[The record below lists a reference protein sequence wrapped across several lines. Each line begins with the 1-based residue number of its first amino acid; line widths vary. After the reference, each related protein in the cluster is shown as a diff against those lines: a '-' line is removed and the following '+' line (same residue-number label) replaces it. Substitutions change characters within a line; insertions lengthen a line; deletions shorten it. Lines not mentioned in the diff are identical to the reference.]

1 MKWKDLSLKER
12 KQIYDSVR
20 VNNPDATYFDI
31 KEQFDSIPAY
41 EDGKA
46 GYTPEERAWVAR
58 RTVELGMEGKPAP
71 QDSLYTIVDRAKVQ
85 NKPKKYDPTDS
96 AIEQGKQVLSGLN
109 KTVGTALTGAS
120 LATMGLWNAARLLNV
135 GTGSSWR
142 LWAAKN
148 ALTGANAGLAADV
161 GNFIEAPSITN
172 AVQVGLSKV
181 GSKDLTTT
189 SNKIV
194 NTISSGF
201 DFDDLTK
208 VPAYQD
214 GKGKT
219 INKADLPP
227 EYRTGTP
234 EYFERQRK
242 ISGAVNTVQPEAY
255 ITPAGYIKDAVNFIE
270 DLGKGDYAGAAI
282 DAALNLIPWGV
293 GKTIKKIKKKV
304 GRAIEG
310 TDAYT
315 AESYA
320 EPFTPTI
327 TKKKKGKKVKTE
339 ADYDQEFA
347 EVKRKYNNMQ
357 EYDKEL
363 SKITNDLFM
372 PTDGSVETLE
382 KVDKAYGT
390 NYKKAASAIAFQDMA
405 NRGKYVK
412 HQQMYDSAG
421 NPIYGRTTGKVDQP
435 TIEDMTISLNPDYY
449 LEGTANHELSHLAD
463 ALVNRVHS
471 ADATNNY
478 MEYLP
483 DRDNIM
489 SYNEIRQS
497 LMDVNP
503 STYRY
508 LTTPSENKAHMI
520 QLKRGMQK
528 EGIINNWT
536 DPITQDKIEEY
547 LSYRS
552 KYANRVNPVLR
563 TLYDIRPDKQ
573 GFINRMNNLTPI
585 EWAVP
590 LGLPMFFGEEQENK

>member
-20 VNNPDATYFDI
+20 ANNPDATYFDI
-31 KEQFDSIPAY
+31 KEQFDSIPEY
-41 EDGKA
+41 E
-46 GYTPEERAWVAR
+46 
-58 RTVELGMEGKPAP
+58 
-71 QDSLYTIVDRAKVQ
+71 
-85 NKPKKYDPTDS
+85 
-96 AIEQGKQVLSGLN
+96 
-109 KTVGTALTGAS
+109 
-120 LATMGLWNAARLLNV
+120 
-135 GTGSSWR
+135 
-142 LWAAKN
+142 
-148 ALTGANAGLAADV
+148 
-161 GNFIEAPSITN
+161 
-172 AVQVGLSKV
+172 
-181 GSKDLTTT
+181 
-189 SNKIV
+189 
-194 NTISSGF
+194 
-201 DFDDLTK
+201 
-208 VPAYQD
+208 D

-242 ISGAVNTVQPEAY
+242 ISGAVNAVQPEAY
-255 ITPAGYIKDAVNFIE
+255 ITPAGYI
-270 DLGKGDYAGAAI
+270 
-282 DAALNLIPWGV
+282 
-293 GKTIKKIKKKV
+293 
-304 GRAIEG
+304 
-310 TDAYT
+310 
-315 AESYA
+315 
-320 EPFTPTI
+320 
-327 TKKKKGKKVKTE
+327 
-339 ADYDQEFA
+339 
-347 EVKRKYNNMQ
+347 
-357 EYDKEL
+357 
-363 SKITNDLFM
+363 
-372 PTDGSVETLE
+372 

-421 NPIYGRTTGKVDQP
+421 NPIYGRTTGKVEQP

-463 ALVNRVHS
+463 ALVNKVHS

-478 MEYLP
+478 MEYLL

-503 STYRY
+503 NTYRY

-528 EGIINNWT
+528 EGLINNWT

-585 EWAVP
+585 EWAAP

>member
-31 KEQFDSIPAY
+31 KEQFDSIPEY

-161 GNFIEAPSITN
+161 GSFIEDPSITN

-357 EYDKEL
+357 EYEKEL
-363 SKITNDLFM
+363 SKITNDLFVFN
-372 PTDGSVETLE
+372 DGSIETLE

-463 ALVNRVHS
+463 ALVNKVHS

-478 MEYLP
+478 MEYLL

-528 EGIINNWT
+528 EGLINNWT

-590 LGLPMFFGEEQENK
+590 LGLPVFFGEGQENK

>member
-31 KEQFDSIPAY
+31 KEQFDSIPEY

-161 GNFIEAPSITN
+161 GSFIEDPSITN

-293 GKTIKKIKKKV
+293 GKGIKKLKSKV
-304 GRAIEG
+304 GRIIEG
-310 TDAYT
+310 TEVDGVSVHSFA
-315 AESYA
+315 
-320 EPFTPTI
+320 PTQ
-327 TKKKKGKKVKTE
+327 TKKKTRKKTE
-339 ADYDQEFA
+339 EDYDSEFSEVLRKDRNSKKYQQEISRTIEQAIFPD
-347 EVKRKYNNMQ
+347 ERTR
-357 EYDKEL
+357 EL
-363 SKITNDLFM
+363 
-372 PTDGSVETLE
+372 VEN
-382 KVDKAYGT
+382 VDKTYGT
-390 NYKKAASAIAFQDMA
+390 NYKRAYSNIAYKDMTK
-405 NRGKYVK
+405 RGSYVK
-412 HQQMYDSAG
+412 WGDTDKDGYGQINIKNIKDNILPTDINDYSVILD
-421 NPIYGRTTGKVDQP
+421 NNIYMP
-435 TIEDMTISLNPDYY
+435 
-449 LEGTANHELSHLAD
+449 GTANHELGHVADGLAGSRKIQDFDSGKEYITNTYLNYLANSNNTYSSAELRKMGLFDAAGSRSYLLNPTEAKSH
-463 ALVNRVHS
+463 
-471 ADATNNY
+471 
-478 MEYLP
+478 M
-483 DRDNIM
+483 
-489 SYNEIRQS
+489 
-497 LMDVNP
+497 
-503 STYRY
+503 
-508 LTTPSENKAHMI
+508 LT
-520 QLKRGMQK
+520 LKRSLKDSGK
-528 EGIINNWT
+528 ITNWST
-536 DPITQDKIEEY
+536 PVDENMILEY
-547 LSYRS
+547 MRNPTSNKMVKNQYDLYRN
-552 KYANRVNPVLR
+552 KNEYIDRLNKLIPMEIL
-563 TLYDIRPDKQ
+563 
-573 GFINRMNNLTPI
+573 M
-585 EWAVP
+585 P
-590 LGLPMFFGEEQENK
+590 LGGAGFVGHELNKE

>member
-20 VNNPDATYFDI
+20 ANNPDATYFDI
-31 KEQFDSIPAY
+31 KEQFDSIPTY
-41 EDGKA
+41 E
-46 GYTPEERAWVAR
+46 
-58 RTVELGMEGKPAP
+58 
-71 QDSLYTIVDRAKVQ
+71 
-85 NKPKKYDPTDS
+85 
-96 AIEQGKQVLSGLN
+96 
-109 KTVGTALTGAS
+109 
-120 LATMGLWNAARLLNV
+120 
-135 GTGSSWR
+135 
-142 LWAAKN
+142 
-148 ALTGANAGLAADV
+148 
-161 GNFIEAPSITN
+161 
-172 AVQVGLSKV
+172 
-181 GSKDLTTT
+181 
-189 SNKIV
+189 
-194 NTISSGF
+194 
-201 DFDDLTK
+201 
-208 VPAYQD
+208 D

-227 EYRTGTP
+227 EYRIGTP

-242 ISGAVNTVQPEAY
+242 ISGAVNTVQPEVC

-270 DLGKGDYAGAAI
+270 DLGKGDYAGAVI
-282 DAALNLIPWGV
+282 DAALNLIPCGV

-315 AESYA
+315 AESY
-320 EPFTPTI
+320 
-327 TKKKKGKKVKTE
+327 
-339 ADYDQEFA
+339 
-347 EVKRKYNNMQ
+347 
-357 EYDKEL
+357 
-363 SKITNDLFM
+363 NDLFM

-405 NRGKYVK
+405 NRG
-412 HQQMYDSAG
+412 
-421 NPIYGRTTGKVDQP
+421 
-435 TIEDMTISLNPDYY
+435 
-449 LEGTANHELSHLAD
+449 
-463 ALVNRVHS
+463 
-471 ADATNNY
+471 
-478 MEYLP
+478 
-483 DRDNIM
+483 M

-503 STYRY
+503 NTYRY

-528 EGIINNWT
+528 EGLINNWT

-573 GFINRMNNLTPI
+573 GFVNRMNNLTPI

>member
-31 KEQFDSIPAY
+31 KEQFDSIPTY
-41 EDGKA
+41 ENGK
-46 GYTPEERAWVAR
+46 
-58 RTVELGMEGKPAP
+58 
-71 QDSLYTIVDRAKVQ
+71 
-85 NKPKKYDPTDS
+85 
-96 AIEQGKQVLSGLN
+96 
-109 KTVGTALTGAS
+109 
-120 LATMGLWNAARLLNV
+120 
-135 GTGSSWR
+135 
-142 LWAAKN
+142 
-148 ALTGANAGLAADV
+148 
-161 GNFIEAPSITN
+161 
-172 AVQVGLSKV
+172 
-181 GSKDLTTT
+181 
-189 SNKIV
+189 
-194 NTISSGF
+194 
-201 DFDDLTK
+201 
-208 VPAYQD
+208 
-214 GKGKT
+214 
-219 INKADLPP
+219 
-227 EYRTGTP
+227 
-234 EYFERQRK
+234 
-242 ISGAVNTVQPEAY
+242 
-255 ITPAGYIKDAVNFIE
+255 
-270 DLGKGDYAGAAI
+270 
-282 DAALNLIPWGV
+282 

-327 TKKKKGKKVKTE
+327 TKKKGKKVKTE

-357 EYDKEL
+357 EYEKEL
-363 SKITNDLFM
+363 SKITNDLFVSN
-372 PTDGSVETLE
+372 DGSIQTLE

-421 NPIYGRTTGKVDQP
+421 NPIYGRTTGKVEQP

-478 MEYLP
+478 MEYLL

-573 GFINRMNNLTPI
+573 GFINRMNNFTPI
-585 EWAVP
+585 EWAAP

>member
-20 VNNPDATYFDI
+20 ANNPDATYFDI
-31 KEQFDSIPAY
+31 KEQFDSIPTY
-41 EDGKA
+41 EDGIMLTNTDK
-46 GYTPEERAWVAR
+46 GYVDWKSKLASNLKNETY
-58 RTVELGMEGKPAP
+58 GY
-71 QDSLYTIVDRAKVQ
+71 DLYGAYKSGAQQQLEDDGYYHLPTRD
-85 NKPKKYDPTDS
+85 PKT
-96 AIEQGKQVLSGLN
+96 
-109 KTVGTALTGAS
+109 
-120 LATMGLWNAARLLNV
+120 
-135 GTGSSWR
+135 
-142 LWAAKN
+142 
-148 ALTGANAGLAADV
+148 
-161 GNFIEAPSITN
+161 
-172 AVQVGLSKV
+172 
-181 GSKDLTTT
+181 
-189 SNKIV
+189 NKILKYPSHDTFWLGITEDIKQGYYPQV
-194 NTISSGF
+194 KDGRTY
-201 DFDDLTK
+201 T
-208 VPAYQD
+208 VPAYED

-242 ISGAVNTVQPEAY
+242 ISGAVNAVQPEAY

-270 DLGKGDYAGAAI
+270 DLGKGDYAGA
-282 DAALNLIPWGV
+282 
-293 GKTIKKIKKKV
+293 
-304 GRAIEG
+304 
-310 TDAYT
+310 
-315 AESYA
+315 
-320 EPFTPTI
+320 
-327 TKKKKGKKVKTE
+327 
-339 ADYDQEFA
+339 
-347 EVKRKYNNMQ
+347 
-357 EYDKEL
+357 
-363 SKITNDLFM
+363 
-372 PTDGSVETLE
+372 
-382 KVDKAYGT
+382 
-390 NYKKAASAIAFQDMA
+390 AIAFQDMA

-421 NPIYGRTTGKVDQP
+421 NPIYGRTTGKVEQP

-463 ALVNRVHS
+463 ALVNKVHS

-478 MEYLP
+478 MEYLL

-528 EGIINNWT
+528 EGLINNWT

-585 EWAVP
+585 EWAAP
-590 LGLPMFFGEEQENK
+590 LGLPMFFGEEQEINNQ

>member
-20 VNNPDATYFDI
+20 ANNPDATYFDI
-31 KEQFDSIPAY
+31 KEQFDSIPTY
-41 EDGKA
+41 E
-46 GYTPEERAWVAR
+46 
-58 RTVELGMEGKPAP
+58 
-71 QDSLYTIVDRAKVQ
+71 
-85 NKPKKYDPTDS
+85 
-96 AIEQGKQVLSGLN
+96 
-109 KTVGTALTGAS
+109 
-120 LATMGLWNAARLLNV
+120 
-135 GTGSSWR
+135 
-142 LWAAKN
+142 
-148 ALTGANAGLAADV
+148 
-161 GNFIEAPSITN
+161 
-172 AVQVGLSKV
+172 
-181 GSKDLTTT
+181 
-189 SNKIV
+189 
-194 NTISSGF
+194 
-201 DFDDLTK
+201 
-208 VPAYQD
+208 D

-357 EYDKEL
+357 EYD
-363 SKITNDLFM
+363 
-372 PTDGSVETLE
+372 
-382 KVDKAYGT
+382 
-390 NYKKAASAIAFQDMA
+390 
-405 NRGKYVK
+405 
-412 HQQMYDSAG
+412 
-421 NPIYGRTTGKVDQP
+421 
-435 TIEDMTISLNPDYY
+435 
-449 LEGTANHELSHLAD
+449 
-463 ALVNRVHS
+463 
-471 ADATNNY
+471 
-478 MEYLP
+478 MEYLL

-503 STYRY
+503 NTYRY

-528 EGIINNWT
+528 EGLINNWT

-590 LGLPMFFGEEQENK
+590 LGLPVFFGEEQENK

>member
-31 KEQFDSIPAY
+31 KEQFDSIPTY
-41 EDGKA
+41 E
-46 GYTPEERAWVAR
+46 
-58 RTVELGMEGKPAP
+58 
-71 QDSLYTIVDRAKVQ
+71 
-85 NKPKKYDPTDS
+85 
-96 AIEQGKQVLSGLN
+96 
-109 KTVGTALTGAS
+109 
-120 LATMGLWNAARLLNV
+120 
-135 GTGSSWR
+135 
-142 LWAAKN
+142 
-148 ALTGANAGLAADV
+148 
-161 GNFIEAPSITN
+161 
-172 AVQVGLSKV
+172 
-181 GSKDLTTT
+181 
-189 SNKIV
+189 
-194 NTISSGF
+194 
-201 DFDDLTK
+201 
-208 VPAYQD
+208 D

-242 ISGAVNTVQPEAY
+242 ISGAINTVQPEAY

-372 PTDGSVETLE
+372 PTDG
-382 KVDKAYGT
+382 
-390 NYKKAASAIAFQDMA
+390 
-405 NRGKYVK
+405 
-412 HQQMYDSAG
+412 YDSAG

-449 LEGTANHELSHLAD
+449 LEGTANHEISHLAD
-463 ALVNRVHS
+463 ALVNKVHS

-478 MEYLP
+478 MEYLL

-528 EGIINNWT
+528 EGLINNWA

-547 LSYRS
+547 LSYHS

-590 LGLPMFFGEEQENK
+590 LGLPVFFGEEQENK

>member
-31 KEQFDSIPAY
+31 KEQFDSIPTY
-41 EDGKA
+41 EDGGKNIITHVNSSNA
-46 GYTPEERAWVAR
+46 NFVNRLKSPTRSTIQDWETQYVSPYFPKVDDKFNLVYNSRATHKLSAWEGDNNTGLIVPYVQEVDGKLVDYTRP
-58 RTVELGMEGKPAP
+58 P
-71 QDSLYTIVDRAKVQ
+71 YNDRAALDNAFKTGDFVVTDKYDDAQ
-85 NKPKKYDPTDS
+85 WYTENYKKYYPKFKDG
-96 AIEQGKQVLSGLN
+96 GKVN
-109 KTVGTALTGAS
+109 KE
-120 LATMGLWNAARLLNV
+120 
-135 GTGSSWR
+135 
-142 LWAAKN
+142 
-148 ALTGANAGLAADV
+148 D
-161 GNFIEAPSITN
+161 
-172 AVQVGLSKV
+172 
-181 GSKDLTTT
+181 
-189 SNKIV
+189 
-194 NTISSGF
+194 
-201 DFDDLTK
+201 
-208 VPAYQD
+208 
-214 GKGKT
+214 KT
-219 INKADLPP
+219 IKKEDLPP

-242 ISGAVNTVQPEAY
+242 ISGAINTVQPEAY

-327 TKKKKGKKVKTE
+327 TKKKGKKVKTE

-357 EYDKEL
+357 EYEKEL
-363 SKITNDLFM
+363 SKITNDLFVSN
-372 PTDGSVETLE
+372 DGSIETLE

-449 LEGTANHELSHLAD
+449 LEGTANHEISHLAD
-463 ALVNRVHS
+463 ALVNRVHN

-478 MEYLP
+478 MEYLL

-503 STYRY
+503 NTYRY

-528 EGIINNWT
+528 EGLINNWT
-536 DPITQDKIEEY
+536 DPITQDKIEKY

>member
-20 VNNPDATYFDI
+20 ANNPDATYFDI
-31 KEQFDSIPAY
+31 KEQFDSIPTY
-41 EDGKA
+41 E
-46 GYTPEERAWVAR
+46 
-58 RTVELGMEGKPAP
+58 
-71 QDSLYTIVDRAKVQ
+71 
-85 NKPKKYDPTDS
+85 N
-96 AIEQGKQVLSGLN
+96 
-109 KTVGTALTGAS
+109 
-120 LATMGLWNAARLLNV
+120 
-135 GTGSSWR
+135 
-142 LWAAKN
+142 
-148 ALTGANAGLAADV
+148 
-161 GNFIEAPSITN
+161 
-172 AVQVGLSKV
+172 
-181 GSKDLTTT
+181 
-189 SNKIV
+189 
-194 NTISSGF
+194 
-201 DFDDLTK
+201 
-208 VPAYQD
+208 

-242 ISGAVNTVQPEAY
+242 ISGAVNAVQPEAY

-315 AESYA
+315 AESY
-320 EPFTPTI
+320 
-327 TKKKKGKKVKTE
+327 
-339 ADYDQEFA
+339 
-347 EVKRKYNNMQ
+347 
-357 EYDKEL
+357 
-363 SKITNDLFM
+363 
-372 PTDGSVETLE
+372 TDGSVETLE

-449 LEGTANHELSHLAD
+449 LEGTANHEISHLAD
-463 ALVNRVHS
+463 ALVNRVHN

-478 MEYLP
+478 MEYLL

-503 STYRY
+503 NTYRY

-528 EGIINNWT
+528 EGLINNWT

>member
-20 VNNPDATYFDI
+20 ANNPDATYFDI
-31 KEQFDSIPAY
+31 KEQFDSIPEY

-161 GNFIEAPSITN
+161 GSFIEDPSITN

-270 DLGKGDYAGAAI
+270 DLGKGDYTGAAI

-449 LEGTANHELSHLAD
+449 LEGTANHEISHLAD
-463 ALVNRVHS
+463 ALVNRVHN

-478 MEYLP
+478 MEYLL

-503 STYRY
+503 NTYRY

-528 EGIINNWT
+528 EGLINNWT

>member
-20 VNNPDATYFDI
+20 ANNPDATYFDI
-31 KEQFDSIPAY
+31 KEQFDSI
-41 EDGKA
+41 
-46 GYTPEERAWVAR
+46 
-58 RTVELGMEGKPAP
+58 
-71 QDSLYTIVDRAKVQ
+71 
-85 NKPKKYDPTDS
+85 
-96 AIEQGKQVLSGLN
+96 
-109 KTVGTALTGAS
+109 
-120 LATMGLWNAARLLNV
+120 
-135 GTGSSWR
+135 
-142 LWAAKN
+142 
-148 ALTGANAGLAADV
+148 
-161 GNFIEAPSITN
+161 
-172 AVQVGLSKV
+172 
-181 GSKDLTTT
+181 
-189 SNKIV
+189 
-194 NTISSGF
+194 
-201 DFDDLTK
+201 
-208 VPAYQD
+208 
-214 GKGKT
+214 
-219 INKADLPP
+219 
-227 EYRTGTP
+227 
-234 EYFERQRK
+234 
-242 ISGAVNTVQPEAY
+242 
-255 ITPAGYIKDAVNFIE
+255 
-270 DLGKGDYAGAAI
+270 
-282 DAALNLIPWGV
+282 
-293 GKTIKKIKKKV
+293 
-304 GRAIEG
+304 
-310 TDAYT
+310 T

-449 LEGTANHELSHLAD
+449 LEGTANHEISHLAD
-463 ALVNRVHS
+463 ALVNRVHN

-478 MEYLP
+478 MEYLL
-483 DRDNIM
+483 D
-489 SYNEIRQS
+489 
-497 LMDVNP
+497 
-503 STYRY
+503 
-508 LTTPSENKAHMI
+508 
-520 QLKRGMQK
+520 
-528 EGIINNWT
+528 
-536 DPITQDKIEEY
+536 IEEY

-573 GFINRMNNLTPI
+573 GFVNRMNNLTPI

>member
-31 KEQFDSIPAY
+31 KEQFDSIPTY
-41 EDGKA
+41 E
-46 GYTPEERAWVAR
+46 
-58 RTVELGMEGKPAP
+58 
-71 QDSLYTIVDRAKVQ
+71 
-85 NKPKKYDPTDS
+85 
-96 AIEQGKQVLSGLN
+96 
-109 KTVGTALTGAS
+109 
-120 LATMGLWNAARLLNV
+120 
-135 GTGSSWR
+135 
-142 LWAAKN
+142 
-148 ALTGANAGLAADV
+148 
-161 GNFIEAPSITN
+161 
-172 AVQVGLSKV
+172 
-181 GSKDLTTT
+181 
-189 SNKIV
+189 
-194 NTISSGF
+194 
-201 DFDDLTK
+201 
-208 VPAYQD
+208 D

-227 EYRTGTP
+227 EYRIGTP

-255 ITPAGYIKDAVNFIE
+255 ITPAGYIKDVVNFIE
-270 DLGKGDYAGAAI
+270 DLGKGDYTGAAI

-310 TDAYT
+310 TDAY
-315 AESYA
+315 
-320 EPFTPTI
+320 
-327 TKKKKGKKVKTE
+327 
-339 ADYDQEFA
+339 
-347 EVKRKYNNMQ
+347 
-357 EYDKEL
+357 
-363 SKITNDLFM
+363 TNDLFM

-449 LEGTANHELSHLAD
+449 LEGTANHEISHLAD
-463 ALVNRVHS
+463 ALVNRVHN

-478 MEYLP
+478 MEYLL

-503 STYRY
+503 NTYRY

-528 EGIINNWT
+528 EGLINNWT

>member
-20 VNNPDATYFDI
+20 ANNPDATYFDI
-31 KEQFDSIPAY
+31 KEQFDSIPTY
-41 EDGKA
+41 EDGK
-46 GYTPEERAWVAR
+46 
-58 RTVELGMEGKPAP
+58 GK
-71 QDSLYTIVDRAKVQ
+71 I
-85 NKPKKYDPTDS
+85 
-96 AIEQGKQVLSGLN
+96 
-109 KTVGTALTGAS
+109 
-120 LATMGLWNAARLLNV
+120 
-135 GTGSSWR
+135 
-142 LWAAKN
+142 
-148 ALTGANAGLAADV
+148 
-161 GNFIEAPSITN
+161 
-172 AVQVGLSKV
+172 
-181 GSKDLTTT
+181 
-189 SNKIV
+189 
-194 NTISSGF
+194 
-201 DFDDLTK
+201 
-208 VPAYQD
+208 
-214 GKGKT
+214 

-242 ISGAVNTVQPEAY
+242 ISG

-270 DLGKGDYAGAAI
+270 DLGKGDYAGA
-282 DAALNLIPWGV
+282 
-293 GKTIKKIKKKV
+293 
-304 GRAIEG
+304 
-310 TDAYT
+310 
-315 AESYA
+315 
-320 EPFTPTI
+320 
-327 TKKKKGKKVKTE
+327 
-339 ADYDQEFA
+339 
-347 EVKRKYNNMQ
+347 
-357 EYDKEL
+357 
-363 SKITNDLFM
+363 
-372 PTDGSVETLE
+372 
-382 KVDKAYGT
+382 
-390 NYKKAASAIAFQDMA
+390 AIAFQDMA

-421 NPIYGRTTGKVDQP
+421 NPIYGRTTGKVEQP

-463 ALVNRVHS
+463 TLVNKVHN

-478 MEYLP
+478 MEYLL

-503 STYRY
+503 NTYRY

-520 QLKRGMQK
+520 QLKKGMQK
-528 EGIINNWT
+528 EGLINNWT

-585 EWAVP
+585 EWAAP

>member
-31 KEQFDSIPAY
+31 KEQFDSIPTY
-41 EDGKA
+41 E
-46 GYTPEERAWVAR
+46 
-58 RTVELGMEGKPAP
+58 
-71 QDSLYTIVDRAKVQ
+71 
-85 NKPKKYDPTDS
+85 
-96 AIEQGKQVLSGLN
+96 
-109 KTVGTALTGAS
+109 
-120 LATMGLWNAARLLNV
+120 
-135 GTGSSWR
+135 
-142 LWAAKN
+142 
-148 ALTGANAGLAADV
+148 
-161 GNFIEAPSITN
+161 
-172 AVQVGLSKV
+172 
-181 GSKDLTTT
+181 
-189 SNKIV
+189 
-194 NTISSGF
+194 
-201 DFDDLTK
+201 
-208 VPAYQD
+208 D

-227 EYRTGTP
+227 EYRIGTP

-270 DLGKGDYAGAAI
+270 DLGKGDYTGAAI
-282 DAALNLIPWGV
+282 
-293 GKTIKKIKKKV
+293 
-304 GRAIEG
+304 
-310 TDAYT
+310 
-315 AESYA
+315 
-320 EPFTPTI
+320 
-327 TKKKKGKKVKTE
+327 

-347 EVKRKYNNMQ
+347 EVKRKHNNMQ
-357 EYDKEL
+357 EYEKEL
-363 SKITNDLFM
+363 SKITNDFLM
-372 PTDGSVETLE
+372 PNTGSVEMLE
-382 KVDKAYGT
+382 RIDNAYGT

-412 HQQMYDSAG
+412 HQQMYDSTG
-421 NPIYGRTTGKVDQP
+421 NPIYGRTTGKVEQP
-435 TIEDMTISLNPDYY
+435 TIEDMTVSLNPDYY
-449 LEGTANHELSHLAD
+449 LEGTANHEISHLAD
-463 ALVNRVHS
+463 ALVNKAHS

-478 MEYLP
+478 MEYLL

-503 STYRY
+503 NTYRY

-528 EGIINNWT
+528 EGLINNWA

-590 LGLPMFFGEEQENK
+590 LGLPVFFGEEQENK

>member
-20 VNNPDATYFDI
+20 ANNPDATYFDI
-31 KEQFDSIPAY
+31 KEQFDSIPTY
-41 EDGKA
+41 E
-46 GYTPEERAWVAR
+46 
-58 RTVELGMEGKPAP
+58 
-71 QDSLYTIVDRAKVQ
+71 
-85 NKPKKYDPTDS
+85 
-96 AIEQGKQVLSGLN
+96 
-109 KTVGTALTGAS
+109 
-120 LATMGLWNAARLLNV
+120 
-135 GTGSSWR
+135 
-142 LWAAKN
+142 
-148 ALTGANAGLAADV
+148 
-161 GNFIEAPSITN
+161 
-172 AVQVGLSKV
+172 
-181 GSKDLTTT
+181 
-189 SNKIV
+189 
-194 NTISSGF
+194 
-201 DFDDLTK
+201 
-208 VPAYQD
+208 D

-242 ISGAVNTVQPEAY
+242 ISGAVNAVQP
-255 ITPAGYIKDAVNFIE
+255 
-270 DLGKGDYAGAAI
+270 
-282 DAALNLIPWGV
+282 
-293 GKTIKKIKKKV
+293 
-304 GRAIEG
+304 
-310 TDAYT
+310 
-315 AESYA
+315 
-320 EPFTPTI
+320 
-327 TKKKKGKKVKTE
+327 E

-449 LEGTANHELSHLAD
+449 LEGTANHEISHLAD
-463 ALVNRVHS
+463 ALVNRVHN

-478 MEYLP
+478 MEYLL

-503 STYRY
+503 NTYRY

-528 EGIINNWT
+528 EGLINNWT

-573 GFINRMNNLTPI
+573 GFVNRMNNLTPI

-590 LGLPMFFGEEQENK
+590 LGLPIFFGEEQENK

>member
-31 KEQFDSIPAY
+31 KEQFDSIPTY
-41 EDGKA
+41 E
-46 GYTPEERAWVAR
+46 
-58 RTVELGMEGKPAP
+58 
-71 QDSLYTIVDRAKVQ
+71 
-85 NKPKKYDPTDS
+85 
-96 AIEQGKQVLSGLN
+96 
-109 KTVGTALTGAS
+109 
-120 LATMGLWNAARLLNV
+120 
-135 GTGSSWR
+135 
-142 LWAAKN
+142 
-148 ALTGANAGLAADV
+148 
-161 GNFIEAPSITN
+161 
-172 AVQVGLSKV
+172 
-181 GSKDLTTT
+181 
-189 SNKIV
+189 
-194 NTISSGF
+194 
-201 DFDDLTK
+201 
-208 VPAYQD
+208 D

-219 INKADLPP
+219 VVDEVNKSDANFVQRLKSPTRQTIPNWADQYRVLPWEKSVSTHKLSVWDNANGGGTIVPDVQEVNGKLIDFTRPPYNNRAALENALKTGDYVDLPKFEDALWYTENYKRYYP
-227 EYRTGTP
+227 RFEDGGKNKNVPVLPKELGLTPGTP
-234 EYFERQRK
+234 EYLERQKR

-270 DLGKGDYAGAAI
+270 DLGKGDYTGAAI

-421 NPIYGRTTGKVDQP
+421 NPIYGKTTGKVDQP
-435 TIEDMTISLNPDYY
+435 TIDDMTISLNPDYY
-449 LEGTANHELSHLAD
+449 LEGTANHEISHLAD
-463 ALVNRVHS
+463 ALVNKVHS

-478 MEYLP
+478 MEYLL

-528 EGIINNWT
+528 EGLINNWT

-585 EWAVP
+585 EWAAP

>member
-20 VNNPDATYFDI
+20 ANNPDATYFDI
-31 KEQFDSIPAY
+31 KEQFDSIPTY
-41 EDGKA
+41 E
-46 GYTPEERAWVAR
+46 E
-58 RTVELGMEGKPAP
+58 
-71 QDSLYTIVDRAKVQ
+71 
-85 NKPKKYDPTDS
+85 
-96 AIEQGKQVLSGLN
+96 
-109 KTVGTALTGAS
+109 
-120 LATMGLWNAARLLNV
+120 
-135 GTGSSWR
+135 
-142 LWAAKN
+142 
-148 ALTGANAGLAADV
+148 
-161 GNFIEAPSITN
+161 
-172 AVQVGLSKV
+172 
-181 GSKDLTTT
+181 
-189 SNKIV
+189 
-194 NTISSGF
+194 
-201 DFDDLTK
+201 
-208 VPAYQD
+208 

-242 ISGAVNTVQPEAY
+242 ISGAINAVQPEAY
-255 ITPAGYIKDAVNFIE
+255 ITPARYIKDAVNFIE
-270 DLGKGDYAGAAI
+270 DLGKGDYAGVAI
-282 DAALNLIPWGV
+282 DAALNLISWGV

-339 ADYDQEFA
+339 
-347 EVKRKYNNMQ
+347 
-357 EYDKEL
+357 
-363 SKITNDLFM
+363 
-372 PTDGSVETLE
+372 
-382 KVDKAYGT
+382 
-390 NYKKAASAIAFQDMA
+390 
-405 NRGKYVK
+405 
-412 HQQMYDSAG
+412 
-421 NPIYGRTTGKVDQP
+421 VDQP

-449 LEGTANHELSHLAD
+449 LEGIANYELSHLAD
-463 ALVNRVHS
+463 TLVNEVHS
-471 ADATNNY
+471 ADTTNNY
-478 MEYLP
+478 MEYLL
-483 DRDNIM
+483 DRDSIM

-528 EGIINNWT
+528 EGLINNWT

-585 EWAVP
+585 EWAAP

>member
-20 VNNPDATYFDI
+20 ANNPDATYFDI
-31 KEQFDSIPAY
+31 KEQFDSIPTY

-161 GNFIEAPSITN
+161 GSFIEDPSITN

-449 LEGTANHELSHLAD
+449 LEGTANHEISHLAD
-463 ALVNRVHS
+463 ALVNKAHS

-478 MEYLP
+478 MEYLL

-503 STYRY
+503 NTYRY

-528 EGIINNWT
+528 EGLINNWT

-590 LGLPMFFGEEQENK
+590 LGLPVFFGEEQENK

>member
-120 LATMGLWNAARLLNV
+120 LATMGVWNAARLLNV
-135 GTGSSWR
+135 GAGSSWR
-142 LWAAKN
+142 LWAAEN

-161 GNFIEAPSITN
+161 GSFIEDPSITN
-172 AVQVGLSKV
+172 AIQVGLSKV

-242 ISGAVNTVQPEAY
+242 ISGAVNAVQPEAY

-270 DLGKGDYAGAAI
+270 DLGKGDYTGAAI

-310 TDAYT
+310 TDVYT

-327 TKKKKGKKVKTE
+327 TKKKGKKVKTE

-357 EYDKEL
+357 EYEKEL
-363 SKITNDLFM
+363 SKITNDLFVFN
-372 PTDGSVETLE
+372 DGSIETLE

-449 LEGTANHELSHLAD
+449 LEGTANHEISHLAD
-463 ALVNRVHS
+463 ALVNKAHS

-478 MEYLP
+478 MEYLL

-503 STYRY
+503 NTYRY

-528 EGIINNWT
+528 EGLINNWT

-590 LGLPMFFGEEQENK
+590 LGLPVFFGEEQENK

>member
-20 VNNPDATYFDI
+20 ANNPDATYFDI
-31 KEQFDSIPAY
+31 KEQFDSIPTY
-41 EDGKA
+41 E
-46 GYTPEERAWVAR
+46 
-58 RTVELGMEGKPAP
+58 
-71 QDSLYTIVDRAKVQ
+71 
-85 NKPKKYDPTDS
+85 
-96 AIEQGKQVLSGLN
+96 
-109 KTVGTALTGAS
+109 
-120 LATMGLWNAARLLNV
+120 
-135 GTGSSWR
+135 
-142 LWAAKN
+142 
-148 ALTGANAGLAADV
+148 
-161 GNFIEAPSITN
+161 
-172 AVQVGLSKV
+172 
-181 GSKDLTTT
+181 
-189 SNKIV
+189 
-194 NTISSGF
+194 
-201 DFDDLTK
+201 
-208 VPAYQD
+208 D

-310 TDAYT
+310 T
-315 AESYA
+315 
-320 EPFTPTI
+320 
-327 TKKKKGKKVKTE
+327 
-339 ADYDQEFA
+339 
-347 EVKRKYNNMQ
+347 
-357 EYDKEL
+357 
-363 SKITNDLFM
+363 
-372 PTDGSVETLE
+372 
-382 KVDKAYGT
+382 
-390 NYKKAASAIAFQDMA
+390 
-405 NRGKYVK
+405 
-412 HQQMYDSAG
+412 
-421 NPIYGRTTGKVDQP
+421 
-435 TIEDMTISLNPDYY
+435 
-449 LEGTANHELSHLAD
+449 ANHELSHLAD
-463 ALVNRVHS
+463 ALVNKVHS

-478 MEYLP
+478 MEYLL

-528 EGIINNWT
+528 EGLINNWT

-585 EWAVP
+585 EWAAP

>member
-20 VNNPDATYFDI
+20 ANNPDATYFDI
-31 KEQFDSIPAY
+31 KEQFDSIPTY
-41 EDGKA
+41 E
-46 GYTPEERAWVAR
+46 
-58 RTVELGMEGKPAP
+58 
-71 QDSLYTIVDRAKVQ
+71 
-85 NKPKKYDPTDS
+85 
-96 AIEQGKQVLSGLN
+96 
-109 KTVGTALTGAS
+109 
-120 LATMGLWNAARLLNV
+120 
-135 GTGSSWR
+135 
-142 LWAAKN
+142 
-148 ALTGANAGLAADV
+148 
-161 GNFIEAPSITN
+161 
-172 AVQVGLSKV
+172 
-181 GSKDLTTT
+181 
-189 SNKIV
+189 
-194 NTISSGF
+194 
-201 DFDDLTK
+201 
-208 VPAYQD
+208 D

-242 ISGAVNTVQPEAY
+242 ISGAVN
-255 ITPAGYIKDAVNFIE
+255 AV
-270 DLGKGDYAGAAI
+270 
-282 DAALNLIPWGV
+282 
-293 GKTIKKIKKKV
+293 
-304 GRAIEG
+304 
-310 TDAYT
+310 
-315 AESYA
+315 A

-463 ALVNRVHS
+463 ALVNKVHS

-478 MEYLP
+478 MEYLL

-528 EGIINNWT
+528 EGLINNWT

>member
-20 VNNPDATYFDI
+20 ANNPDATYFDI
-31 KEQFDSIPAY
+31 KEQFDSIPTY
-41 EDGKA
+41 E
-46 GYTPEERAWVAR
+46 
-58 RTVELGMEGKPAP
+58 
-71 QDSLYTIVDRAKVQ
+71 
-85 NKPKKYDPTDS
+85 
-96 AIEQGKQVLSGLN
+96 
-109 KTVGTALTGAS
+109 
-120 LATMGLWNAARLLNV
+120 
-135 GTGSSWR
+135 
-142 LWAAKN
+142 
-148 ALTGANAGLAADV
+148 
-161 GNFIEAPSITN
+161 
-172 AVQVGLSKV
+172 
-181 GSKDLTTT
+181 
-189 SNKIV
+189 
-194 NTISSGF
+194 
-201 DFDDLTK
+201 
-208 VPAYQD
+208 D

-242 ISGAVNTVQPEAY
+242 ISGAVNAVQPEAY

-282 DAALNLIPWGV
+282 DAALNLIPWG
-293 GKTIKKIKKKV
+293 
-304 GRAIEG
+304 E
-310 TDAYT
+310 
-315 AESYA
+315 
-320 EPFTPTI
+320 
-327 TKKKKGKKVKTE
+327 GKKVKTE

-357 EYDKEL
+357 EYEKEL
-363 SKITNDLFM
+363 SKITNDLFVSN
-372 PTDGSVETLE
+372 DGSIQTLE

-390 NYKKAASAIAFQDMA
+390 NYKKAASAIAFQDMT

-421 NPIYGRTTGKVDQP
+421 NPIYGRTTGKVEQP

-463 ALVNRVHS
+463 ALVNKVHS

-478 MEYLP
+478 MEYLL

-528 EGIINNWT
+528 EGLINNWT

>member
-20 VNNPDATYFDI
+20 ANNSDATYFDI
-31 KEQFDSIPAY
+31 KEQFDSIPTY
-41 EDGKA
+41 E
-46 GYTPEERAWVAR
+46 
-58 RTVELGMEGKPAP
+58 
-71 QDSLYTIVDRAKVQ
+71 
-85 NKPKKYDPTDS
+85 
-96 AIEQGKQVLSGLN
+96 
-109 KTVGTALTGAS
+109 
-120 LATMGLWNAARLLNV
+120 
-135 GTGSSWR
+135 
-142 LWAAKN
+142 
-148 ALTGANAGLAADV
+148 
-161 GNFIEAPSITN
+161 
-172 AVQVGLSKV
+172 
-181 GSKDLTTT
+181 
-189 SNKIV
+189 
-194 NTISSGF
+194 
-201 DFDDLTK
+201 
-208 VPAYQD
+208 D

-242 ISGAVNTVQPEAY
+242 ISGAVNAVQPEAY
-255 ITPAGYIKDAVNFIE
+255 ITPAGYIKDVVNFIE

-293 GKTIKKIKKKV
+293 GKGIKKLKSRV
-304 GRAIEG
+304 GRILEG
-310 TDAYT
+310 TDT
-315 AESYA
+315 
-320 EPFTPTI
+320 
-327 TKKKKGKKVKTE
+327 
-339 ADYDQEFA
+339 
-347 EVKRKYNNMQ
+347 
-357 EYDKEL
+357 
-363 SKITNDLFM
+363 
-372 PTDGSVETLE
+372 
-382 KVDKAYGT
+382 YGT

-449 LEGTANHELSHLAD
+449 LEGTANHEISHLAD
-463 ALVNRVHS
+463 ALVNKAHS

-478 MEYLP
+478 MEYLL

-503 STYRY
+503 NTYRY

-528 EGIINNWT
+528 EGLINNWT

-585 EWAVP
+585 EWAAP

>member
-20 VNNPDATYFDI
+20 ANNPDATYFDI
-31 KEQFDSIPAY
+31 KEQFDSIPTY
-41 EDGKA
+41 E
-46 GYTPEERAWVAR
+46 
-58 RTVELGMEGKPAP
+58 
-71 QDSLYTIVDRAKVQ
+71 
-85 NKPKKYDPTDS
+85 
-96 AIEQGKQVLSGLN
+96 
-109 KTVGTALTGAS
+109 
-120 LATMGLWNAARLLNV
+120 
-135 GTGSSWR
+135 
-142 LWAAKN
+142 
-148 ALTGANAGLAADV
+148 
-161 GNFIEAPSITN
+161 
-172 AVQVGLSKV
+172 
-181 GSKDLTTT
+181 
-189 SNKIV
+189 
-194 NTISSGF
+194 
-201 DFDDLTK
+201 
-208 VPAYQD
+208 D

-242 ISGAVNTVQPEAY
+242 ISGAVNAVQPEAY

-282 DAALNLIPWGV
+282 DAALNLIP
-293 GKTIKKIKKKV
+293 
-304 GRAIEG
+304 
-310 TDAYT
+310 Y
-315 AESYA
+315 
-320 EPFTPTI
+320 
-327 TKKKKGKKVKTE
+327 
-339 ADYDQEFA
+339 
-347 EVKRKYNNMQ
+347 
-357 EYDKEL
+357 
-363 SKITNDLFM
+363 
-372 PTDGSVETLE
+372 
-382 KVDKAYGT
+382 
-390 NYKKAASAIAFQDMA
+390 
-405 NRGKYVK
+405 
-412 HQQMYDSAG
+412 
-421 NPIYGRTTGKVDQP
+421 
-435 TIEDMTISLNPDYY
+435 PDYY
-449 LEGTANHELSHLAD
+449 LEGTANHEISHLAD
-463 ALVNRVHS
+463 ALVNKAHS

-478 MEYLP
+478 MEYLL

-503 STYRY
+503 NTYRY

-528 EGIINNWT
+528 EGLINNWT

-573 GFINRMNNLTPI
+573 GSINRMNNLTPI